1 MELKEKEKPT
11 TKKDIGI
18 NSKNKGLVHNLIID
32 GEIIKDN
39 LEHIKRM
46 PLFKID
52 PNLFDNI
59 LDYDFKVDEEFLN
72 KINNLG
78 EKYTNTSV
86 EKISYSSIFTD
97 GVRAIA
103 IEFSEEGESVYRSR
117 LLLDEEQDVIIIS
130 NKLLE
135 YKLNIIRGR
144 KRINQKFITRLESDI
159 KKLLTIEIKNSYKNG
174 NFDKLKYL
182 YFEFFGKE
190 QDNIDIAYKKLI
202 ESIDKEIN
210 YNHNKLYE
218 VIKLSYQNKS

>member
-1 MELKEKEKPT
+1 MIYVYDMILNWTDGDRVYEFFEWELN
-11 TKKDIGI
+11 D
-18 NSKNKGLVHNLIID
+18 
-32 GEIIKDN
+32 EI
-39 LEHIKRM
+39 EHIKRI

-52 PNLFDNI
+52 SNLFDDI
-59 LDYDFKVDEEFLN
+59 LNYDFKIDKDFLN
-72 KINNLG
+72 KIYNLG

-86 EKISYSSIFTD
+86 EKIPYSSIFTD
-97 GVRAIA
+97 GVRTIA
-103 IEFSEEGESVYRSR
+103 IEFSEEGESIYRSR
-117 LLLDEEQDVIIIS
+117 LLLDEEQDVVILS

-135 YKLNIIRGR
+135 YKLNIVKGT
-144 KRINQKFITRLESDI
+144 KRFSQNFTTRLEHDI
-159 KKLLTIEIKNSYKNG
+159 KRLLTIEIKNSYKNG

-190 QDNIDIAYKKLI
+190 QEDIDIAYKKLL